1 MIRRPPRSTRT
12 DTLFPYTT
20 LFRSKQA
27 PKRRLSS
34 LSKRLRVSYSR
45 SVDGVAASLAD
56 RLDVAASTLH
66 RVATSNQTACQQGK
80 KDCTEARHI
89 STSQDWFTMARHAP
103 LGGEGMGDGAMV
115 LSSDV
120 GGRRPVM

>member
-66 RVATSNQTACQQGK
+66 RVATSNQNACHQGK
-80 KDCTEARHI
+80 KDCTEARHL
-89 STSQDWFTMARHAP
+89 STSQECCKKIGSAP
-103 LGGEGMGDGAMV
+103 CRERVCQNVKISVVAVSLKK
-115 LSSDV
+115 
-120 GGRRPVM
+120 